1 MDSTLEWPDS
11 LVGMIQKTVCLT
23 ADRRS
28 PTAEEI
34 WASSLSRA
42 NLKIL
47 TAGRRPPTA
56 EQKSCISASK
66 IRQQQLTAERHPQ
79 NFKATQD
86 WRLSEYLTDRQAPTF
101 RTWVVSTHS
110 RILYPTSERQCRL
123 PTSESRPPKADC
135 RPPERRPPSADLPF
149 FQSKQSSLGF
159 IPIRPDRAFKI
170 FECVI
175 QETRFHKNSL

>member
-1 MDSTLEWPDS
+1 MDYKLDFQPSRNDPKCNLPDRRS
-11 LVGMIQKTVCLT
+11 PI
-23 ADRRS
+23 ADRRP

-34 WASSLSRA
+34 WASNLSPE

-47 TAGRRPPTA
+47 TAGRTPTA

-66 IRQQQLTAERHPQ
+66 IRQQQLTSERHPQ

-86 WRLSEYLTDRQAPTF
+86 WRLSVSLRVSHRQAPTF

-123 PTSESRPPKADC
+123 PTSKSRPPKAIC
-135 RPPERRPPSADLPF
+135 LTRAPTADLPF
-149 FQSKQSSLGF
+149 FQSKQYSWGF
-159 IPIRPDRAFKI
+159 IPIK
-170 FECVI
+170 
-175 QETRFHKNSL
+175 